1 MFKSTKFPGEILR
14 LDLIDLKSEMKLIIK
29 SISLVDLLLFGM
41 TSFLKLKLIKSD
53 FSIFFN

>member
-29 SISLVDLLLFGM
+29 SISLVDLLLFGI